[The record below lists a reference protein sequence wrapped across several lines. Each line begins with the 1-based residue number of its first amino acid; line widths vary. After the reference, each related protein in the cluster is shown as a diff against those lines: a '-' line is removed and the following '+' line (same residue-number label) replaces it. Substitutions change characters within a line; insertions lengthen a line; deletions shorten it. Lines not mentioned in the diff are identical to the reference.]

1 MDHVKSGA
9 GLLGRGHGPLRP
21 EVSGQ
26 LKRPTLTV
34 GGGGG
39 GGGGGVSVLDLPHV
53 QQVPLVLHSEGII
66 CLLPPGFS
74 CLFAQSENRGGM
86 IANKYPACPSFKTL
100 TLSSDILLNTYPMAL
115 CCFTT
120 LHIAIIILR
129 MLCVWRETHFKNGN
143 FFFSIIQF

>member
-1 MDHVKSGA
+1 MEHVKSGS

-39 GGGGGVSVLDLPHV
+39 GGGGSVSVLDLPHV
-53 QQVPLVLHSEGII
+53 QQVPLVLHSKGII
-66 CLLPPGFS
+66 CLLQPS
-74 CLFAQSENRGGM
+74 LVCLLKARTDGGM
-86 IANKYPACPSFKTL
+86 IANKYPACPSLKTL
-100 TLSSDILLNTYPMAL
+100 TLSYDILLNTYPMAL

-120 LHIAIIILR
+120 LYIAIIILR

>member
-1 MDHVKSGA
+1 MEHVKSGD

-39 GGGGGVSVLDLPHV
+39 GGGGGSVSVLDLPHV

-66 CLLPPGFS
+66 CLLLPGFS
-74 CLFAQSENRGGM
+74 CLFAQSENR
-86 IANKYPACPSFKTL
+86 
-100 TLSSDILLNTYPMAL
+100 
-115 CCFTT
+115 
-120 LHIAIIILR
+120 
-129 MLCVWRETHFKNGN
+129 WGN
-143 FFFSIIQF
+143 DSQ